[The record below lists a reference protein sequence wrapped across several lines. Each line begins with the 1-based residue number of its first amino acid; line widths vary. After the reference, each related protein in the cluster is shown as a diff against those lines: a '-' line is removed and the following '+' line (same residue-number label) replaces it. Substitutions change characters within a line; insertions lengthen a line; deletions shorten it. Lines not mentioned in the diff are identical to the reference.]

1 MAINCYVDIELLLQ
15 SLGRIDATL
24 KQRNV
29 IEKEKLDVLKE
40 IEKDLRRKSD
50 R

>member
-1 MAINCYVDIELLLQ
+1 MAINCYVDIEPLLR

-24 KQRNV
+24 KQRNA
-29 IEKEKLDVLKE
+29 IERDKLDVLKK
-40 IEKDLRRKSD
+40 IEKDLRKKSD

>member
-1 MAINCYVDIELLLQ
+1 MSISEDILFEVM
-15 SLGRIDATL
+15 RPIRVAMR
-24 KQRNV
+24 QRNE
-29 IEKEKLDVLKE
+29 IEKKKLDVLKE